1 MWPKFGSYPN
11 LHVNLFSFIFW
22 VVHIIWANDF
32 QHRSGF
38 LFFFRGRDTR
48 PHFFFFFFSTINS
61 KYVCNKILPM
71 TRFEPQISG
80 IGSTALPTEPHQLPF
95 LIFLLV
101 KKCTKVNKDISQNK
115 MSYATHKKRKQTRC
129 QEDPLGFSGSDNA
142 VHFFVKFLLM
152 LFSFV

>member
-11 LHVNLFSFIFW
+11 LHVNLFSFIFE
-22 VVHIIWANDF
+22 
-32 QHRSGF
+32 
-38 LFFFRGRDTR
+38 LFTLFGQMIFSIGRDFYSFLGDGI
-48 PHFFFFFFSTINS
+48 PGLIFSFSSSLQLTVNMFVIKFCRWLDLNRRS
-61 KYVCNKILPM
+61 LVLEAP
-71 TRFEPQISG
+71 
-80 IGSTALPTEPHQLPF
+80 ALPTEPHQLPF